1 MNTTRAFLSLQKQ
14 LERKE
19 YMMKLIIGLG
29 NPGKEYT
36 KTRHN
41 IGFEAIDALA
51 DHDNINVGKSKFK
64 ALYGEGNLGNEKIV
78 LVKPQTYMNLSGESV
93 KAFATWYKVDPK
105 DILIIYDDVS
115 LPPGKLRIR
124 MKGSAGGH
132 NGIKSIIQHLG
143 TDEFERI
150 KVGIGEKPQGWNL
163 ADYVLSRFTNAE
175 IKTIEETMDD
185 VVSATHLIVEKGI
198 QDSMNK
204 YNPKARG

>member
-1 MNTTRAFLSLQKQ
+1 
-14 LERKE
+14 
-19 YMMKLIIGLG
+19 MMKLIIGLG

-41 IGFEAIDALA
+41 IGFEAVDALA
-51 DHDNINVGKSKFK
+51 DNYNININKSKFK
-64 ALYGEGNLGNEKIV
+64 ALYGEGKVGNEKVV

-93 KAFATWYKVDPK
+93 KAFATWYKIKEK

-124 MKGSAGGH
+124 IKGSAGGH

-143 TDEFERI
+143 TNEFERL

-175 IKTIEETMDD
+175 LKSIEQTMEDI
-185 VVSATHLIVEKGI
+185 VGATTLIIEKGI
-198 QDSMNK
+198 QDAMNK

>member
-1 MNTTRAFLSLQKQ
+1 
-14 LERKE
+14 
-19 YMMKLIIGLG
+19 MKLIIGLG

-41 IGFEAIDALA
+41 IGFEAVDALA
-51 DHDNINVGKSKFK
+51 DNYNININKSKFK
-64 ALYGEGNLGNEKIV
+64 ALYGEGKVGNEKVV

-93 KAFATWYKVDPK
+93 KAFATWYKIKEK

-124 MKGSAGGH
+124 IKGSAGGH

-143 TDEFERI
+143 TNEFERL

-175 IKTIEETMDD
+175 LKSIEQTMEDI
-185 VVSATHLIVEKGI
+185 VGATTLIIEKGI
-198 QDSMNK
+198 QDAMNK